1 MAAIDEARKILTE
14 FGKDLADDLE
24 QSLTKALRD
33 GGRRN
38 PEQPALTFKQE
49 TYIDGPGVE
58 MAIMASGDYWKYIE
72 SGRKKGARR
81 IPADVVGKVWQ
92 NTNNIDPRQVLMQLR
107 LKKVRKLKTAK
118 NKLNY
123 DKAAKSLS
131 FVIQNS
137 IFKKGI
143 KPKPF
148 IDRVIDDGRIEVLSS
163 TLRQVLGN
171 EYKLEIISE
180 FT

>member
-1 MAAIDEARKILTE
+1 MAAIDEAKHILTQFFVE
-14 FGKDLADDLE
+14 LSDDLE
-24 QSLTKALRD
+24 ESLNRALRD
-33 GGRRN
+33 GGRGN
-38 PEQPALTFKQE
+38 PQKAALSFKHDI
-49 TYIDGPGVE
+49 YDDGPGVS
-58 MAIMASGDYWKYIE
+58 ATITASGDYWKYIE
-72 SGRKKGARR
+72 SGRKKGAKR

-148 IDRVIDDGRIEVLSS
+148 VDRVIEDGRIEVLSS
-163 TLRQVLGN
+163 TLRQVLGK
-171 EYKLEIISE
+171 EYKLEIIAD